1 MTISKR
7 VLNKKRHTVGFIIS
21 GTEYS
26 RAQAIK
32 LARKGEISG
41 VRVAK
46 GSQGPYLVSATKTS
60 LYSLPTTVQQP
71 KARRTAVAAK
81 TTKTAKTS
89 R

>member
-7 VLNKKRHTVGFIIS
+7 ILNKKRHTVGFVIS
-21 GTEYS
+21 GTEYT

-46 GSQGPYLVSATKTS
+46 GPQGPYLVSSTKTS
-60 LYSLPTTVQQP
+60 LYSLPTTLQQP
-71 KARRTAVAAK
+71 KAKKTAVAAK
-81 TTKTAKTS
+81 SRKTS
-89 R
+89 K

>member
-7 VLNKKRHTVGFIIS
+7 LLNKKRHTVGFIID
-21 GTEYS
+21 GQEYT

-46 GSQGPYLVSATKTS
+46 GPQGPYLVSSTTKS
-60 LYSLPTTVQQP
+60 LYSLPVAVQQT
-71 KARRTAVAAK
+71 KTRVRRTAVAAK
-81 TTKTAKTS
+81 TRKTS
-89 R
+89 K